1 MSILFL
7 KIFLS
12 TFFLTV
18 IFEKLGHTPHL
29 LDHPIKR
36 SAHSYPI
43 PSGGGAVVVIVFLV
57 VATSLF
63 LNDRIPVNE
72 YHALMGGS
80 LIAVLGF
87 ADDVS
92 SLSLWVRL
100 PTQFVAAFW
109 VVYSLGGVPSI
120 DFSFFQLSNSEI
132 LILLGVLALIWLL
145 NLYNFMDGADGLAG
159 TELIFVTSMSLVF
172 AIIAGDNLV
181 ALISAILISSISGFP
196 SVVILLI
203 SGLFIGRSGLG
214 LVEPLDLGQGLETIV
229 GLLVCLVLFEG
240 GLNLKLPEGN
250 IRNTVLRIS
259 LIRLFISL
267 SAGIFIAHW
276 LAGLSWPVA
285 GVYSAIVLA
294 TGPTVVSPLV
304 DQIKLVSPLSE
315 VLKAEGLVLEPIGA
329 VLALLLLELILGD
342 LHGIK
347 EVFIALMQRLGG
359 GVLIGIS
366 SGWLLSEILKKIKN
380 ETSFGIE
387 LQVTL
392 GFIFLVYG
400 ICEYILPE
408 SGLPASVAAGF
419 IVGKREIIDKERLD
433 NLIGELAQLAITVLF
448 PLLASD
454 VSWGELSPLGWGG
467 IICVLMLMI
476 IVRPISISLATM
488 GGELDVKQRVFLSWL
503 APRGIVTAAVAS
515 LFSIRLEQ
523 AGVLGAGRLQGLV
536 FLTILMTVGIQGLT
550 ARPLANFL
558 NLIDKEI

>member
-1 MSILFL
+1 M
-7 KIFLS
+7 
-12 TFFLTV
+12 TP
-18 IFEKLGHTPHL
+18 ERLGL
-29 LDHPIKR
+29 LWGI
-36 SAHSYPI
+36 
-43 PSGGGAVVVIVFLV
+43 
-57 VATSLF
+57 T
-63 LNDRIPVNE
+63 
-72 YHALMGGS
+72 
-80 LIAVLGF
+80 
-87 ADDVS
+87 
-92 SLSLWVRL
+92 
-100 PTQFVAAFW
+100 
-109 VVYSLGGVPSI
+109 
-120 DFSFFQLSNSEI
+120 
-132 LILLGVLALIWLL
+132 
-145 NLYNFMDGADGLAG
+145 
-159 TELIFVTSMSLVF
+159 VF
-172 AIIAGDNLV
+172 AGAC
-181 ALISAILISSISGFP
+181 ARLISSVSGFP

-342 LHGIK
+342 LHGVK

-380 ETSFGIE
+380 EASFGIE

>member
-1 MSILFL
+1 M
-7 KIFLS
+7 
-12 TFFLTV
+12 TP
-18 IFEKLGHTPHL
+18 ERLGL
-29 LDHPIKR
+29 L
-36 SAHSYPI
+36 
-43 PSGGGAVVVIVFLV
+43 
-57 VATSLF
+57 
-63 LNDRIPVNE
+63 
-72 YHALMGGS
+72 
-80 LIAVLGF
+80 
-87 ADDVS
+87 
-92 SLSLWVRL
+92 W
-100 PTQFVAAFW
+100 
-109 VVYSLGGVPSI
+109 GV
-120 DFSFFQLSNSEI
+120 
-132 LILLGVLALIWLL
+132 
-145 NLYNFMDGADGLAG
+145 
-159 TELIFVTSMSLVF
+159 TVF
-172 AIIAGDNLV
+172 AGAC
-181 ALISAILISSISGFP
+181 ARLISSVSGFP

-392 GFIFLVYG
+392 GVIFLVYG

-488 GGELDVKQRVFLSWL
+488 GGELDLKQRLFLSWL

-550 ARPLANFL
+550 ARPLASFL
-558 NLIDKEI
+558 NLTDKEI

>member
-1 MSILFL
+1 M
-7 KIFLS
+7 
-12 TFFLTV
+12 TP
-18 IFEKLGHTPHL
+18 ERLGL
-29 LDHPIKR
+29 LWGI
-36 SAHSYPI
+36 
-43 PSGGGAVVVIVFLV
+43 
-57 VATSLF
+57 T
-63 LNDRIPVNE
+63 
-72 YHALMGGS
+72 
-80 LIAVLGF
+80 
-87 ADDVS
+87 
-92 SLSLWVRL
+92 
-100 PTQFVAAFW
+100 
-109 VVYSLGGVPSI
+109 
-120 DFSFFQLSNSEI
+120 
-132 LILLGVLALIWLL
+132 
-145 NLYNFMDGADGLAG
+145 
-159 TELIFVTSMSLVF
+159 VF
-172 AIIAGDNLV
+172 AGAC
-181 ALISAILISSISGFP
+181 ARLISSVSGFP

-380 ETSFGIE
+380 EASFGIE

-454 VSWGELSPLGWGG
+454 VSLS
-467 IICVLMLMI
+467 
-476 IVRPISISLATM
+476 
-488 GGELDVKQRVFLSWL
+488 
-503 APRGIVTAAVAS
+503 
-515 LFSIRLEQ
+515 
-523 AGVLGAGRLQGLV
+523 
-536 FLTILMTVGIQGLT
+536 
-550 ARPLANFL
+550 
-558 NLIDKEI
+558 LIHI

>member
-1 MSILFL
+1 M
-7 KIFLS
+7 
-12 TFFLTV
+12 TP
-18 IFEKLGHTPHL
+18 ERLGL
-29 LDHPIKR
+29 LWGI
-36 SAHSYPI
+36 
-43 PSGGGAVVVIVFLV
+43 
-57 VATSLF
+57 T
-63 LNDRIPVNE
+63 
-72 YHALMGGS
+72 
-80 LIAVLGF
+80 
-87 ADDVS
+87 
-92 SLSLWVRL
+92 
-100 PTQFVAAFW
+100 
-109 VVYSLGGVPSI
+109 
-120 DFSFFQLSNSEI
+120 
-132 LILLGVLALIWLL
+132 
-145 NLYNFMDGADGLAG
+145 
-159 TELIFVTSMSLVF
+159 VF
-172 AIIAGDNLV
+172 AGAC
-181 ALISAILISSISGFP
+181 ARLISSVSGFP

-304 DQIKLVSPLSE
+304 DQIRLVSPLSE

-476 IVRPISISLATM
+476 IVRPISISMATM

>member
-1 MSILFL
+1 MTPERLGLLWGI
-7 KIFLS
+7 
-12 TFFLTV
+12 TV
-18 IFEKLGHTPHL
+18 F
-29 LDHPIKR
+29 
-36 SAHSYPI
+36 
-43 PSGGGAVVVIVFLV
+43 SGA
-57 VATSLF
+57 
-63 LNDRIPVNE
+63 
-72 YHALMGGS
+72 
-80 LIAVLGF
+80 F
-87 ADDVS
+87 A
-92 SLSLWVRL
+92 R
-100 PTQFVAAFW
+100 
-109 VVYSLGGVPSI
+109 
-120 DFSFFQLSNSEI
+120 
-132 LILLGVLALIWLL
+132 
-145 NLYNFMDGADGLAG
+145 
-159 TELIFVTSMSLVF
+159 
-172 AIIAGDNLV
+172 
-181 ALISAILISSISGFP
+181 LISSISGFP
-196 SVVILLI
+196 SVVILLL

-214 LVEPLDLGQGLETIV
+214 LVEPLDLGEGLETIV

-250 IRNTVLRIS
+250 IRNTVLKIS
-259 LIRLFISL
+259 LIRLLISL

-276 LAGLSWPVA
+276 LAGLSWQVA

-304 DQIKLVSPLSE
+304 EQIKLSSPLSE

-329 VLALLLLELILGD
+329 VLALLLLEFILGD
-342 LHGIK
+342 LHGIQ

-359 GVLIGIS
+359 GILIGLS

-380 ETSFGIE
+380 EASFGIE

-400 ICEYILPE
+400 ICEYFLPE
-408 SGLPASVAAGF
+408 SGLPASVASGF
-419 IVGKREIIDKERLD
+419 IVGKREIIDKEKLD
-433 NLIGELAQLAITVLF
+433 NLIGELAQLSITVLF

-467 IICVLMLMI
+467 LVCVFMLMV
-476 IVRPISISLATM
+476 IVRPISISIATIGRDLELKEKIFLA
-488 GGELDVKQRVFLSWL
+488 WL

-558 NLIDKEI
+558 GLTEKKI

>member
-1 MSILFL
+1 M
-7 KIFLS
+7 
-12 TFFLTV
+12 TP
-18 IFEKLGHTPHL
+18 ERLGL
-29 LDHPIKR
+29 LWGI
-36 SAHSYPI
+36 
-43 PSGGGAVVVIVFLV
+43 
-57 VATSLF
+57 T
-63 LNDRIPVNE
+63 
-72 YHALMGGS
+72 
-80 LIAVLGF
+80 
-87 ADDVS
+87 
-92 SLSLWVRL
+92 
-100 PTQFVAAFW
+100 
-109 VVYSLGGVPSI
+109 
-120 DFSFFQLSNSEI
+120 
-132 LILLGVLALIWLL
+132 
-145 NLYNFMDGADGLAG
+145 
-159 TELIFVTSMSLVF
+159 VF
-172 AIIAGDNLV
+172 AGAC
-181 ALISAILISSISGFP
+181 ARLISSVSGFP

-380 ETSFGIE
+380 EASFGIE

-408 SGLPASVAAGF
+408 SGLPASVASGF

-488 GGELDVKQRVFLSWL
+488 GGELEVKQRVFLSWL

>member
-1 MSILFL
+1 M
-7 KIFLS
+7 
-12 TFFLTV
+12 TP
-18 IFEKLGHTPHL
+18 ERLGL
-29 LDHPIKR
+29 LWGI
-36 SAHSYPI
+36 
-43 PSGGGAVVVIVFLV
+43 
-57 VATSLF
+57 T
-63 LNDRIPVNE
+63 
-72 YHALMGGS
+72 
-80 LIAVLGF
+80 
-87 ADDVS
+87 
-92 SLSLWVRL
+92 
-100 PTQFVAAFW
+100 
-109 VVYSLGGVPSI
+109 
-120 DFSFFQLSNSEI
+120 
-132 LILLGVLALIWLL
+132 
-145 NLYNFMDGADGLAG
+145 
-159 TELIFVTSMSLVF
+159 VF
-172 AIIAGDNLV
+172 AGAC
-181 ALISAILISSISGFP
+181 ARLISSVSGFP

-392 GFIFLVYG
+392 GVIFLVYG

-550 ARPLANFL
+550 ARPLANLL